1 MLEISTLEKYDAQ
14 KMFKVYDEW
23 PKIAQEA
30 YKIELEPVAF
40 QDIEHVVFAG
50 MGGSG
55 AVGDLFSAILS
66 KTNIHV
72 NIVKGY
78 LLPKTVNENTL
89 VIITSIS
96 GNTEESLN
104 VLKLAQKEKCK
115 IISFSSGGT
124 LESLCKK
131 NNINYR
137 KIEQIHSPRASF
149 VKYVYSIL
157 KTLGLVLP
165 IKENEILESISKLE
179 ELSEKISS
187 SNLNESNPSLSL
199 ANWIKGIPLIYYPQ
213 GFQAAAVRFK
223 NSLQETSKYH
233 AMTENVIETCH
244 NGIVSWERS
253 SDVQPILL
261 TGKDDYIKTKER
273 WEILKDYF
281 NSYNIDYKEISS
293 VDGNIL
299 SKLVTLIY
307 QLDYVSLYKAVI
319 EGVDPSPIKSI
330 DFVKNRL

>member
-1 MLEISTLEKYDAQ
+1 
-14 KMFKVYDEW
+14 MFTVYDNW

-30 YKIELEPVAF
+30 YKTELEPVDF
-40 QDIEHVVFAG
+40 QDIEHIVFAG

-55 AVGDLFSAILS
+55 AIGDLFSSILS

-72 NIVKGY
+72 NVVKGY

-89 VIITSIS
+89 IVITSVS

-115 IISFSSGGT
+115 IISFSSGGS

-149 VKYVYSIL
+149 AKYVYSIL
-157 KTLGLVLP
+157 KILGLYLP
-165 IKENEILESISKLE
+165 IRENEVLESISKLQ

-223 NSLQETSKYH
+223 NGLHENAKSH

-244 NGIVSWERS
+244 NSIVAWERS

-273 WEILKDYF
+273 WKILKEFF
-281 NSYNIDYKEISS
+281 NTNNIDYKEISS

-307 QLDYVSLYKAVI
+307 QLDYASLYKAVLSGI
-319 EGVDPSPIKSI
+319 NPTPIRST
-330 DFVKNRL
+330 DFVKQKLQNS